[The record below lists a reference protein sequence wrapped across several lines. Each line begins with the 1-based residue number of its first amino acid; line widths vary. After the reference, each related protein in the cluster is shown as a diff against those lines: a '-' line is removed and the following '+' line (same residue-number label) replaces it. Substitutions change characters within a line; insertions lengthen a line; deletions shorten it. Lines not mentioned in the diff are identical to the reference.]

1 LRFPFFLFSLLL
13 STSLFAV
20 VSIAPVD
27 IGSKPGFSGNVSG
40 SLSAKSGNTDK
51 KEYVFGLR
59 VQYDQGSDYLAWG
72 TFTYNYGESAGTK
85 NEDKL
90 YGHLR
95 YIHALDEGGEWSG
108 ELFVQSARDEFK
120 DINERSLAGA
130 GVRWRFFNSD
140 TWGKG
145 YAGLGGFAEKIDYA
159 HPLLNPPERNKRLN
173 SYIAYTK
180 GFSVGSKLSYIG
192 YYQPQFSDSADFV
205 TSQTAELIVPVYGK
219 ISLSLLAKYFYDSRP
234 AAGVEKKDT
243 AYLTN
248 LVWEF

>member
-1 LRFPFFLFSLLL
+1 MAL
-13 STSLFAV
+13 

-40 SLSAKSGNTDK
+40 SLSSKSGNTDK
-51 KEYVFGLR
+51 KEVVLGMR

-95 YIHALDEGGEWSG
+95 YIHALGDGGEWCA
-108 ELFVQSARDEFK
+108 ELFAQSARDEFK

-140 TWGKG
+140 EWGKG
-145 YAGLGGFAEKIDYA
+145 YAGIGGFAEKIEYA
-159 HPLLNPPERNKRLN
+159 HPLINPSERNQRLN
-173 SYIAYTK
+173 SYAAYTK
-180 GFSVGSKLSYIG
+180 TFHAGQKLSYIG
-192 YYQPQFSDSADFV
+192 YYQPQFADNADYV
-205 TSQTAELIVPVYGK
+205 TLQTGELIVPVYGK
-219 ISLSLLAKYFYDSRP
+219 LSLSLLAKYLYDSRP
-234 AAGVEKKDT
+234 PVGVEKKDT
-243 AYLTN
+243 VYLTN

>member
-1 LRFPFFLFSLLL
+1 MRFSLLFLTFIL
-13 STSLFAV
+13 STPLLAL

-27 IGSKPGFSGNVSG
+27 IGSNPGFSGNVSG
-40 SLSAKSGNTDK
+40 SLSSKSGNTDK
-51 KEYVFGLR
+51 KEYVLGLR
-59 VQYDQGSDYLAWG
+59 LQYDQGEDYLAWG
-72 TFTYNYGESAGTK
+72 TFTYNYGENSGTK
-85 NEDKL
+85 NEDRM

-95 YIHALDEGGEWSG
+95 YLHALDEGEWCG
-108 ELFVQSARDEFK
+108 ELFVQSERDDFR

-159 HPLLNPPERNKRLN
+159 HPLINPDERNERFN
-173 SYIAYTK
+173 SYVAYTK
-180 GFSVGSKLSYIG
+180 SFPVGSKLSYIG
-192 YYQPQFSDSADFV
+192 YYQPKFDDSADYV
-205 TSQTAELIVPVYGK
+205 TLHTAELIVPVYGK
-219 ISLSLLAKYFYDSRP
+219 LSLSLLAKYLYDSRP
-234 AAGVEKKDT
+234 AVGVEKKDT